1 MKACA
6 SQQVG
11 EGGKKM
17 VALLLLA
24 QGDNSM
30 VVTQKRVRAKK
41 SGKEPKRNKVRCHGT
56 IMVL

>member
-30 VVTQKRVRAKK
+30 LTTHKRMRAKK
-41 SGKEPKRNKVRCHGT
+41 SGEEPKRNKV
-56 IMVL
+56 

>member
-30 VVTQKRVRAKK
+30 LTTHKRMRAKK
-41 SGKEPKRNKVRCHGT
+41 SGEEPKRNKVRIHGT
-56 IMVL
+56 MLVW

>member
-11 EGGKKM
+11 ERGKM

-24 QGDNSM
+24 QGENSM
-30 VVTQKRVRAKK
+30 VATQKRVRAKK
-41 SGKEPKRNKVRCHGT
+41 SGEEPKRNKV
-56 IMVL
+56 